1 MVRPPTR
8 CTGFALGGP
17 TLYSRFASP
26 TLNRTKSGP
35 LAVASAGEI
44 VHMADVE
51 IMARRLQVAN
61 LAPADA
67 GRGVARL
74 PVKLM
79 TELGLAEGD
88 VIAISGKRQT
98 AARAIRPYGDDEGLD
113 IIRLDGLQ
121 RANAGIGS
129 GEFVEVK
136 KAKSKPA
143 TRVVF
148 APAQN
153 NIRLQGSTEAL
164 KRSFLGH
171 PLTQGDTVAT
181 AGHQR
186 VNADMPENIRQLLN
200 APAFALQEVR
210 MTIVT
215 ALPKGIVH
223 IDADTQVELLAE
235 FTEKAGERR
244 ADVTYDDLG
253 GMVDAID
260 ALREMVEL
268 PLRHPELF
276 QRLGVDPPKGVL
288 LHGPPGT
295 GKTRLARAVANESDA
310 QFFHIAGPEIMGSAY
325 GESEKKLRELF
336 EQAAKAAPSIVFID
350 EIDSIAPKRG
360 QVSGEAEKRLVAQ
373 LLTLMD
379 GLEPRQNLV
388 VIAATN
394 RPEALD
400 EALRRPGR
408 FDREIVVGVPDE
420 TGRREILAI
429 HTRGMPLAE
438 GVNLDELARRTYGF
452 VGADLAALTREA
464 ALESVRRIMPK
475 INLDEDAIPTEVL
488 DALSVEAKDFDNA
501 LKRVQPSAMRE
512 VMVQMPNVGW
522 DDIGGLDEA
531 RDKLREGV
539 ELPLK
544 HPEAFRRLGIRPAK
558 GFLLYGPPGTG
569 KTLLAKATA
578 RESEANFIATK
589 SSDLLS
595 KWYGESEQQIAR
607 LFARARQ
614 VAPTVIFI
622 DELDS
627 LVPARGGGLGEPQV
641 TERVVNTILA
651 EMDGLEELNNV
662 VLIGATNRP
671 NLIDPALLRPGRFDE
686 LVYVGTPDT
695 AGRRRILAIH
705 TKAMPLA
712 KDVDLEAMARRTER
726 FTGADLEDLVRRAGL
741 TALRRG
747 LDADIVT
754 MADFEQALRETRAS
768 VTEEMLADY
777 AKIEQTLK
785 SDAVKPVG
793 GIGFVLPGM
802 LQPRPPNPERESEE
816 P

>member
-1 MVRPPTR
+1 
-8 CTGFALGGP
+8 
-17 TLYSRFASP
+17 
-26 TLNRTKSGP
+26 
-35 LAVASAGEI
+35 
-44 VHMADVE
+44 MADGE
-51 IMARRLQVAN
+51 TMTRRVQVAN
-61 LAPADA
+61 LPPADS

-79 TELGLAEGD
+79 TEMGLAEGD
-88 VIAISGKRQT
+88 VIEIVGKRST

-121 RANAGIGS
+121 RANAGAGS
-129 GEFVEVK
+129 GDFVEVR
-136 KAKSKPA
+136 KAVSKPA

-148 APAQN
+148 APAAN
-153 NIRLQGSTEAL
+153 NVRLQGSAEAL
-164 KRSFLGH
+164 QRSFEGR
-171 PLTQGDTVAT
+171 PFTEGDTVAT

-186 VNADMPENIRQLLN
+186 VNADMPEHIRQMLN

-210 MTIVT
+210 LTVVS
-215 ALPKGIVH
+215 AAPKGIVH
-223 IDADTQVELLAE
+223 IDDSTVVELLPE
-235 FTEKAGERR
+235 YREQVAGERR

-253 GMVDAID
+253 GMKDTID

-295 GKTRLARAVANESDA
+295 GKTRLARAVANESEA
-310 QFFHIAGPEIMGSAY
+310 NFFHIAGPEVMGSAY

-336 EQAAKAAPSIVFID
+336 EEAAKSAPSIIFID

-379 GLEPRQNLV
+379 GIEARQNLV

-394 RPEALD
+394 RPEAID

-408 FDREIVVGVPDE
+408 FDREIVVGVPDQN
-420 TGRREILAI
+420 GRREILGI

-438 GVNLDELARRTYGF
+438 GVDLDDLARRTYGF

-464 ALESVRRIMPK
+464 ALEAVREIMPK
-475 INLDEDAIPTEVL
+475 IDLNEQVIPTEIL
-488 DALSVEAKDFDNA
+488 DALSVDTADFENA

-512 VMVQMPNVGW
+512 VMVQVPDVTW
-522 DDIGGLDEA
+522 ADVGGLDAA
-531 RDKLREGV
+531 RDRLREGV

-544 HPEAFRRLGIRPAK
+544 HPDAFRRIGIRPAK

-569 KTLLAKATA
+569 KTMLAKACA
-578 RESEANFIATK
+578 RESQANFIATK

-627 LVPARGGGLGEPQV
+627 LVPARGGGMGEPQV
-641 TERVVNTILA
+641 TERVVNTILS

-686 LVYVGTPDT
+686 LIFVGVPDV

-705 TKAMPLA
+705 TSAMPLA
-712 KDVDLEAMARRTER
+712 KDVDLESLARRAER
-726 FTGADLEDLVRRAGL
+726 FTGADLEDLTRRAGL

-747 LDADIVT
+747 LDSAEVT
-754 MADFEQALRETRAS
+754 MADFEAALSETRAS
-768 VTEEMLADY
+768 VTDDMLADY
-777 AKIEQTLK
+777 ERIQQTLK
-785 SDAVKPVG
+785 SDAVRPTG
-793 GIGFVLPGM
+793 GIGFVTPGM
-802 LQPRPPNPERESEE
+802 LQPRSPTKGTPPVPKPSE

>member
-1 MVRPPTR
+1 
-8 CTGFALGGP
+8 
-17 TLYSRFASP
+17 
-26 TLNRTKSGP
+26 
-35 LAVASAGEI
+35 
-44 VHMADVE
+44 MADVE
-51 IMARRLQVAN
+51 TMTRRLQVAN
-61 LAPADA
+61 LPPADS

-74 PVKLM
+74 PLKLM
-79 TELGLAEGD
+79 NELGLQEGD
-88 VIAISGKRQT
+88 VIEIVGKRTT
-98 AARAIRPYGDDEGLD
+98 AARAIRPYGDDEGLN
-113 IIRLDGLQ
+113 IVRLDGLQ
-121 RANAGIGS
+121 RVNAGVGS
-129 GEFVEVK
+129 GDFVEINKVN
-136 KAKSKPA
+136 SKPA
-143 TRVVF
+143 TKVVF
-148 APAQN
+148 APASN
-153 NIRLQGSTEAL
+153 NVRLQGSSEAL
-164 KRSFLGH
+164 RRSFEGR
-171 PLTQGDTVAT
+171 PFTEGDIVAI

-186 VNADMPENIRQLLN
+186 VNADMPEHIRQMLN

-210 MTIVT
+210 LTVVST
-215 ALPKGIVH
+215 TPKGIVH
-223 IDADTQVELLAE
+223 LDAGTSVELLPE
-235 FTEKAGERR
+235 FTKRDGERR

-253 GMVDAID
+253 GMGSTID

-295 GKTRLARAVANESDA
+295 GKTRLARAVANESEA
-310 QFFHIAGPEIMGSAY
+310 NFFHIAGPEVMGSAY

-336 EQAAKAAPSIVFID
+336 EKAAAAAPSIIFID
-350 EIDSIAPKRG
+350 EIDSIAPKRD

-408 FDREIVVGVPDE
+408 FDREIIIGVPDE
-420 TGRREILAI
+420 AGRREIFGI
-429 HTRGMPLAE
+429 HTRGMPLAPN
-438 GVNLDELARRTYGF
+438 VDLDALARRTYGF
-452 VGADLAALTREA
+452 VGADIAALTREA
-464 ALESVRRIMPK
+464 ALEAVRRIMPK
-475 INLDEDAIPTEVL
+475 IDLQEVSIPPEVL
-488 DALSVEAKDFDNA
+488 DALSVESSDFDDA

-512 VMVQMPNVGW
+512 VMVQMPNIGW

-531 RDKLREGV
+531 RDRLREGV

-544 HPEAFRRLGIRPAK
+544 HPGSFKRLGIRPAK

-569 KTLLAKATA
+569 KTLLAKAAA
-578 RESEANFIATK
+578 RESQANFIATK

-651 EMDGLEELNNV
+651 EMDGLEELQNV
-662 VLIGATNRP
+662 VVIGATNRP

-686 LVYVGTPDT
+686 LIYVGPPDT

-705 TKAMPLA
+705 TEGMPLA
-712 KDVDLEAMARRTER
+712 KDVDLELLARNTER

-747 LDADIVT
+747 LDEAQVT
-754 MADFEQALRETRAS
+754 MSDFQTALEETRAS
-768 VTEEMLADY
+768 VTEEMLDDY
-777 AKIEQTLK
+777 AKIRDTLK
-785 SDAVKPVG
+785 SDAVRPVG
-793 GIGFVLPGM
+793 GIGFVLPGT
-802 LQPRPPNPERESEE
+802 LRPRGGNEGKGS
-816 P
+816 

>member
-1 MVRPPTR
+1 
-8 CTGFALGGP
+8 
-17 TLYSRFASP
+17 
-26 TLNRTKSGP
+26 
-35 LAVASAGEI
+35 
-44 VHMADVE
+44 MADAE
-51 IMARRLQVAN
+51 TSATRLQVAN
-61 LAPADA
+61 LPPADS

-74 PVKLM
+74 PAKLM
-79 TELGLAEGD
+79 ESLGLAEGA
-88 VIAISGKRQT
+88 VIEIAGKRST

-121 RANAGIGS
+121 RANAGVGS
-129 GEFVEVK
+129 GEFVEIR
-136 KAKSKPA
+136 KAVSKPA
-143 TRVVF
+143 TKVAF

-153 NIRLQGSTEAL
+153 NVRLQGSTAAL
-164 KRSFLGH
+164 QRSFEGR
-171 PLTQGDTVAT
+171 PITQGDIVAT

-186 VNADMPENIRQLLN
+186 VNADMPEHVRQLLN

-210 MTIVT
+210 LTVVST
-215 ALPKGIVH
+215 VPKGIVH
-223 IDADTQVELLAE
+223 IDGNTQVEMLSE
-235 FTEKAGERR
+235 FKEGEGERR

-253 GMVDAID
+253 GMKDTID

-310 QFFHIAGPEIMGSAY
+310 SFFHIAGPEIMGSAY

-336 EQAAKAAPSIVFID
+336 EQAANSVPSIIFID
-350 EIDSIAPKRG
+350 EIDSIAPKRS
-360 QVSGEAEKRLVAQ
+360 QVTGEAEKRLTAQ

-379 GLEPRQNLV
+379 GIEPRQNLV

-408 FDREIVVGVPDE
+408 FDREIIIGVPDE
-420 TGRREILAI
+420 SGRREILGI
-429 HTRGMPLAE
+429 HTRGMPLTA
-438 GVNLDELARRTYGF
+438 GVDLDALAKRTYGF

-464 ALESVRRIMPK
+464 ALEAVRRILPK
-475 INLDEDAIPTEVL
+475 INLAEESLPTEVL
-488 DALSVEAKDFDNA
+488 DALSVDLADFDNA

-512 VMVQMPNVGW
+512 VMVEVPNVTW
-522 DDIGGLDEA
+522 DDVGGLDAA
-531 RDKLREGV
+531 RDRLREGI

-544 HPEAFRRLGIRPAK
+544 HPDAFRRLGIRPAR

-569 KTLLAKATA
+569 KTLLARATA
-578 RESEANFIATK
+578 RESQANFIATK

-607 LFARARQ
+607 LFSRARQ

-627 LVPARGGGLGEPQV
+627 LVPARGGGMGEPQV
-641 TERVVNTILA
+641 TERVVNTILS
-651 EMDGLEELNNV
+651 ELDGLEELNNV

-671 NLIDPALLRPGRFDE
+671 NLIDPALLRPGRLDE
-686 LVYVGTPDT
+686 LIYVGTPDT

-712 KDVDLEAMARRTER
+712 KDVDLESLARRTEN

-741 TALRRG
+741 TALRAG
-747 LDADIVT
+747 LDAKTVT
-754 MADFEQALRETRAS
+754 MANFEAALKETRAS
-768 VTEEMLADY
+768 VTPDMIAEY
-777 AKIEQTLK
+777 VKIQETLK
-785 SDAVKPVG
+785 NDAIHPG
-793 GIGFVLPGM
+793 AGIGFVFPGM
-802 LQPRPPNPERESEE
+802 LRPRSDKKQG
-816 P
+816 